1 MGHTDVAGD
10 IKQLAPLVDLMT
22 LNLRQTSASG
32 NLLSLAPLHFVLSKL
47 NLAATNVDGNV
58 GQLFPHLQLE
68 HLDLSITNV
77 GGMIDGMQPSASKP
91 IAHDLLLP
99 NRSVKTREKNL
110 RRPSNLVTCSFCHEP
125 SSTNAR
131 SARWPSAARFH
142 PCSSRRVVRSG
153 QRLLW
158 NVGILICFES

>member
-77 GGMIDGMQPSASKP
+77 GGMIEGLRPLVKLQTLRLANTK
-91 IAHDLLLP
+91 
-99 NRSVKTREKNL
+99 VKTARL
-110 RRPSNLVTCSFCHEP
+110 QGPGGGVFDHGWCCHFDAPLVKSLYFSHD
-125 SSTNAR
+125 SSDPHTR
-131 SARWPSAARFH
+131 
-142 PCSSRRVVRSG
+142 
-153 QRLLW
+153 
-158 NVGILICFES
+158 